1 MNSGAH
7 EPTTRPARDEDFE
20 FLWRLQCEAMR
31 PNVERQFGPW
41 DAAFQRRLFEENT
54 DVAAQ
59 EIVRVD
65 GEAIGCQCIREEGD
79 ALVLERL
86 HLMPAWQGRGL
97 GTKLLR
103 AFVERASREGR
114 AARLQVFRTNPA
126 RALYARIGFQTIDVG
141 ENHETME
148 WAPPS

>member
-1 MNSGAH
+1 MVGV
-7 EPTTRPARDEDFE
+7 
-20 FLWRLQCEAMR
+20 RLEILQVAYLSDQAQA
-31 PNVERQFGPW
+31 ERSERIC
-41 DAAFQRRLFEENT
+41 AAL
-54 DVAAQ
+54 
-59 EIVRVD
+59 
-65 GEAIGCQCIREEGD
+65 REEGD

-86 HLMPAWQGRGL
+86 HVMPAWQGRGL